1 MNLVNSDKG
10 NWKMILPLCEKET
23 VPKQEDIYMVN
34 LTMTGKSERSH
45 ETLVKTETLYYNP
58 SNVF

>member
-1 MNLVNSDKG
+1 MEDGISPMRKR
-10 NWKMILPLCEKET
+10 T

-45 ETLVKTETLYYNP
+45 ETLVKTEALYYNP
-58 SNVF
+58 SNAF